1 MSNEHL
7 LCKDCKHSFRATL
20 GAYFLGSYGYRC
32 RLAWIPETVKENRVT
47 GPTKEEAYYSRCE
60 VERQSVGLRNEHC
73 GRDAVHW
80 TPRRP
85 RDLFK
90 LMQKEV

>member
-20 GAYFLGSYGYRC
+20 GAYLLGSYGYRC
-32 RLAWIPETVKENRVT
+32 KLAWVPEQIKENRVT
-47 GPTKEEAYYSRCE
+47 GPIREEAYYARCE
-60 VERQSVGLRNEHC
+60 VERQHVGLRSEHC

-80 TPRRP
+80 APKRP
-85 RDLFK
+85 KDIFK
-90 LMQKEV
+90 LIKKEV

>member
-20 GAYFLGSYGYRC
+20 GAYLMGSYGYRC
-32 RLAWIPETVKENRVT
+32 KLAHIAEQIKENRVT
-47 GPTKEEAYYSRCE
+47 GPVREEAYYNRCE
-60 VERQSVGLRNEHC
+60 VERQSVGLRDEHC
-73 GRDAVHW
+73 GRDAVRW
-80 TPRRP
+80 TPRHP
-85 RDLFK
+85 KDIFK